1 MNKMFTAVAT
11 LQLVEA
17 GKLALDDT
25 VGKHLPD
32 YPNKDVA
39 SKVRVRHLL
48 THTGG
53 TGDIFG
59 PEYDVTAWQ
68 LREHSDYVKLY
79 GSRPL
84 RIDPPGA
91 LFEYSN
97 YGFVLLGAIVE
108 AVSGESVLRLRPRA
122 RLPSRRHDVD
132 GLAARVRGRTEPLG
146 RLHASLLWRPLVAAQ
161 HRLASLAGHR
171 RRGRLLDGRRHRA
184 LRRRADEST
193 SSSVPTPRSCCSAG
207 KVYLG
212 PAFSYAF
219 GFLDGRDSEGNG
231 WVGHRG
237 GAPGMNGDLRIYP

>member
-25 VGKHLPD
+25 VGKHLRD

-39 SKVRVRHLL
+39 SKVKVRHLL

-59 PEYDVTAWQ
+59 VEYEHNRLQ
-68 LREHSDYVKLY
+68 LREHSDYVRLY

-97 YGFVLLGAIVE
+97 YGFVLLGAIDRSRERPVL
-108 AVSGESVLRLRPRA
+108 LRLRPRA
-122 RLPSRRHDVD
+122 HLPARRHDVD

-146 RLHASLLWRPLVAAQ
+146 RLHASLLRRPLVAA
-161 HRLASLAGHR
+161 
-171 RRGRLLDGRRHRA
+171 
-184 LRRRADEST
+184 
-193 SSSVPTPRSCCSAG
+193 PTPAG
-207 KVYLG
+207 
-212 PAFSYAF
+212 F
-219 GFLDGRDSEGNG
+219 
-231 WVGHRG
+231 RG
-237 GAPGMNGDLRIYP
+237 GAPPPAAATRRSGTSRASPTR